1 MNVDLFQFQMLAVQ
15 ELRNK
20 ASNAIKNYRDTSSP
34 QVISLQ
40 APTGSG
46 KTIIMASFIE
56 DVFYGTE
63 DIVEQPNAI
72 FVCLSDTHQ

>member
-34 QVISLQ
+34 QVISL
-40 APTGSG
+40 
-46 KTIIMASFIE
+46 
-56 DVFYGTE
+56 
-63 DIVEQPNAI
+63 
-72 FVCLSDTHQ
+72 